1 MVIVYF
7 ILGRPSTPNR
17 LTDEFVERGGRGKRM
32 HTLEKVNVF
41 LNKILMV
48 LGSVA
53 VLLLMAIAT
62 TNAFL
67 RVPFIKST
75 WRGAYEI
82 VGFLGAIV
90 IAFALGY
97 TQKRKDHI
105 VVDILTEK
113 FPKRV
118 NRVLDGIN
126 YFITMIF
133 FAIISWQVFVW
144 GMKISKSGE
153 VSETLK
159 IVFHPFIY
167 CVSFGFAVFSLT
179 LLIDFLKNLRS
190 EKD

>member
-1 MVIVYF
+1 MNY
-7 ILGRPSTPNR
+7 
-17 LTDEFVERGGRGKRM
+17 
-32 HTLEKVNVF
+32 LEKINDF

-48 LGSVA
+48 LGGVA
-53 VLLLMAIAT
+53 VLLLMSIAT
-62 TNAFL
+62 VNAFL
-67 RVPFIKST
+67 RIPLIKST
-75 WRGAYEI
+75 WRGAYET
-82 VGFLGAIV
+82 VGFLGALV

-126 YFITMIF
+126 YFITTIF
-133 FAIISWQVFVW
+133 FAIVSWQVFVW

-167 CVSFGFAVFSLT
+167 SVSFGFAVFSLT
-179 LLIDFLKNLRS
+179 LIIDFLKNLRN
-190 EKD
+190 KGD

>member
-1 MVIVYF
+1 MS
-7 ILGRPSTPNR
+7 LW
-17 LTDEFVERGGRGKRM
+17 RGGRGKRM
-32 HTLEKVNVF
+32 HTLERINDF

-67 RVPFIKST
+67 RVPFIRST
-75 WRGAYEI
+75 WRGAYET

-159 IVFHPFIY
+159 IIFHPFIY
-167 CVSFGFAVFSLT
+167 SVSFGFAVFSLT
-179 LLIDFLKNLRS
+179 LIIDFVKNLKS
-190 EKD
+190 KED

>member
-1 MVIVYF
+1 MDY
-7 ILGRPSTPNR
+7 
-17 LTDEFVERGGRGKRM
+17 
-32 HTLEKVNVF
+32 LEKIDNF
-41 LNKILMV
+41 LNKTLMI

-53 VLLLMAIAT
+53 VLLLMSIAT
-62 TNAFL
+62 VNAFL
-67 RVPFIKST
+67 RIPFIKAT

-113 FPKRV
+113 FPKQV
-118 NRVLDGIN
+118 NRVLDGMN
-126 YFITMIF
+126 YFITTIF
-133 FAIISWQVFVW
+133 FTIVSWQVFVW

-159 IVFHPFIY
+159 IIFHPFIY
-167 CVSFGFAVFSLT
+167 SVAVGFAVFSLT
-179 LLIDFLKNLRS
+179 LILDFLKNLKGK
-190 EKD
+190 ED

>member
-1 MVIVYF
+1 
-7 ILGRPSTPNR
+7 LGWRKGM
-17 LTDEFVERGGRGKRM
+17 DY
-32 HTLEKVNVF
+32 LEKIDNF
-41 LNKILMV
+41 LNKTLMI

-53 VLLLMAIAT
+53 VLLLMSIAT
-62 TNAFL
+62 VNAFL
-67 RVPFIKST
+67 RIPFIKAT

-118 NRVLDGIN
+118 NRVLDGMN
-126 YFITMIF
+126 YFITTIF
-133 FAIISWQVFVW
+133 FTIVSWQVFVW

-159 IVFHPFIY
+159 IIFHPFIY
-167 CVSFGFAVFSLT
+167 SVAVGFAVFSLT
-179 LLIDFLKNLRS
+179 LILDFLKNLKGK
-190 EKD
+190 ED

>member
-1 MVIVYF
+1 MVV
-7 ILGRPSTPNR
+7 
-17 LTDEFVERGGRGKRM
+17 
-32 HTLEKVNVF
+32 
-41 LNKILMV
+41 
-48 LGSVA
+48 GSLA
-53 VLLLMAIAT
+53 VLLLMSIAT
-62 TNAFL
+62 VNAFMRL
-67 RVPFIKST
+67 PFLKTT
-75 WRGAYEI
+75 WRGAYET

-126 YFITMIF
+126 YFITTIF
-133 FAIISWQVFVW
+133 FAIVSWQVFAW

-159 IVFHPFIY
+159 IVFHPFVY
-167 CVSFGFAVFSLT
+167 SVSLGFAVFSLT
-179 LLIDFLKNLRS
+179 LILDFLKNFQS
-190 EKD
+190 KED